1 MSCVVLPVCQ
11 CRESAQVT
19 CYVILV
25 PTVQDKLL
33 GQLRPDKEYAKADIL
48 YASVFN
54 EAGDTFGNR
63 SRDLMGICVF
73 GVVGHG
79 GGAHDADSGFSGFL
93 SIPCIRPGL
102 PEQAASMT

>member
-79 GGAHDADSGFSGFL
+79 AVLMTQTPAFPGFYQFPASGPAYPSK
-93 SIPCIRPGL
+93 PH
-102 PEQAASMT
+102 Q